1 MNIRVLEVLAAV
13 GCLVLFIVLL
23 VLLPG
28 LVMEMEGLAY
38 IAALVA
44 FIAALSAAGYMIDK
58 KAA

>member
-1 MNIRVLEVLAAV
+1 
-13 GCLVLFIVLL
+13 

-38 IAALVA
+38 IVALVA